1 MTGTH
6 VIGVDLGGTKILS
19 GLVGPGGAV
28 ERRYE
33 IGTPV
38 ESTEALLEGLD
49 AAVEA
54 VLDDRV
60 AALGFGIPSTIDQRL
75 GRVIA
80 SVNIPLAGVDLRGR
94 MRERWG
100 LPCGIDNDANAAAI
114 AEWRIGAGRDTTDMV
129 MLTIGTGV
137 GGGLILGG
145 RPYRGRTGAGAEVG
159 HIVILHDGP
168 PCQGN
173 CTGRGHLEALCSG
186 HAATLLAREAFGP
199 AADAHRL
206 VRLANEGDATAK
218 GILEGI
224 GERLGSAMGT
234 LVNLFTP
241 ERVVIG
247 GGFGAAAWH
256 YLLEPARRIARRESL
271 EPGRSLLEIVP
282 AELGT
287 AAGLIGAG
295 FVAFEALEAS
305 ATLETA

>member
-19 GLVGPGGAV
+19 GLVGPDGVV
-28 ERRYE
+28 ERRHE
-33 IGTPV
+33 IATPV
-38 ESTEALLEGLD
+38 ESTEALLTGLD
-49 AAVEA
+49 ASVEA
-54 VLDDRV
+54 VLDERV
-60 AALGFGIPSTIDQRL
+60 AAIGFGIPSTIDQRL

-80 SVNIPLAGVDLRGR
+80 SVNIPLAGVDLRDR
-94 MRERWG
+94 MRERWR
-100 LPCGIDNDANAAAI
+100 LPCAIDNDANAAAI
-114 AEWRIGAGRDTTDMV
+114 AEWKIGAGRDTTDLV

-145 RPYRGRTGAGAEVG
+145 RPYRGTTGAGAEVG
-159 HIVILHDGP
+159 HIVIEHDGP

-206 VRLANEGDATAK
+206 IRLANEGDGIAR

-224 GERLGSAMGT
+224 GARLGSAIGT
-234 LVNLFTP
+234 LVNLFNP

-247 GGFGAAAWH
+247 GGFGAAAWQH
-256 YLLEPARRIARRESL
+256 LLEPARATAWRESL
-271 EPGRSLLEIVP
+271 EPGRSLLAIVP

-295 FVAFEALEAS
+295 FVAFEALE
-305 ATLETA
+305 TA

>member
-19 GLVGPGGAV
+19 GLVGPGGVV
-28 ERRYE
+28 ERRHE
-33 IGTPV
+33 IATPV
-38 ESTEALLEGLD
+38 ESTEALLAGLD
-49 AAVEA
+49 EAVEA
-54 VLDDRV
+54 MLDDRV
-60 AALGFGIPSTIDQRL
+60 GALGFGIPSTIDQRV
-75 GRVIA
+75 GRVVS
-80 SVNIPLAGVDLRGR
+80 SVNIPLSGVDLRDR

-100 LPCGIDNDANAAAI
+100 LRCGIDNDANAAAI
-114 AEWRIGAGRDTTDMV
+114 AEWKIGAGRDTIDMV

-145 RPYRGRTGAGAEVG
+145 RPYRGTTGAGAEVG
-159 HIVILHDGP
+159 HIVIEHDGP

-173 CTGRGHLEALCSG
+173 CTGRGHVEALCSG

-206 VRLANEGDATAK
+206 VRLANEGDATAA
-218 GILEGI
+218 GILDGI
-224 GERLGSAMGT
+224 GRRLGSAIGT

-241 ERVVIG
+241 ERIVIG

-256 YLLEPARRIARRESL
+256 YLLEPAREVARRESL

-295 FVAFEALEAS
+295 FVAFEALENA
-305 ATLETA
+305 